1 METEYSFYN
10 QLQIKKADTSKQS
23 HKERFVNYLKWLYM
37 QYILF
42 TALYVLEPFER
53 RIFNMVI
60 LICFIT
66 SLYSMYVFLPIQIH
80 HVIDFV
86 KKAYD

>member
-1 METEYSFYN
+1 METEFSFYN
-10 QLQIKKADTSKQS
+10 ELQKKKSNSFKQS
-23 HKERFVNYLKWLYM
+23 QKERFLNYLKWLYM
-37 QYILF
+37 QYLLF

-53 RIFNMVI
+53 RIFNMVVV
-60 LICFIT
+60 ICLLT

-80 HVIDFV
+80 HVINFV